1 MVANVEKRPSQY
13 KQKSRKGK
21 KAWRKNIDLT
31 DIEKSIQEKNDLEIT
46 HGAQDI
52 SKLQDDKLFQ
62 VDDEGDLELKSR
74 LIKRKQI
81 KKTIKSQEILD
92 AVKTNSKV
100 DVVKHPKVSEKPK
113 DKIQNVSK
121 KELRKL
127 LALAGK
133 GVGESKLENR
143 IAKEGLIKS
152 GSFDIWGSSNDSKK
166 TTRAGIKV
174 NIDSSSNIPS
184 DLLEKSTTGWSIPS
198 VKPATLDRPPEQVQ
212 EYEEMPHA
220 GKSYNPD
227 KKDWSELIMT
237 EYTSE
242 KAREDNRIA
251 QRRYREKISHL
262 MEVLNDNEEEEDEE
276 DSSSS
281 SDERKEGEE
290 QEEEQRDDSTTLSV
304 NEAVK
309 NRKKTKRQRSRAKKH
324 EAQVKIHEEL
334 RQLKSQLR
342 DLEKLEEIDSGIE
355 GKPAKVRKPKK
366 NKKHRLGTKY
376 SAREANLEVKFSDEL
391 SDSLRRLKP
400 EGNLLYDQ
408 LRKLQSTGKVE
419 TRVPVRKS
427 RGIKPK
433 VTEKWTYKD
442 FK

>member
-100 DVVKHPKVSEKPK
+100 DIVKHPKVSEKPK

-262 MEVLNDNEEEEDEE
+262 MEVLNDNEEEEEE

-290 QEEEQRDDSTTLSV
+290 QEEEQGDDSTTLSV
-304 NEAVK
+304 NGAVK